1 MDRRRILLVVA
12 VLVAALGS
20 ALVFLYTK
28 GADTRAEEK
37 FDTVEVLKATAVIA
51 PGEKF
56 EDAQAAGKL
65 ALQAVSQDSLLDGY
79 QTTTDSLGG
88 TVSLGTIYPG
98 EQIISA
104 KFGTSVAVQSSLADP
119 GRQDGDLGQPHRP
132 GAGRGLRQPGLRGR
146 DLRHGTAKSI
156 DPTGEAAGPEL
167 PFSRLLLERVTV
179 LGVGTTTPVSTTTTD
194 ETGASTTEQLPRT
207 LLTARRRPAQA
218 QKVLFAQANG
228 ELAFGLL
235 TDKSTVAPAPG
246 DDRRQPLQVR
256 RPCPSSLTPTRWS
269 WSPCW
274 RPCRPGPTASSP
286 STGSTPG
293 SARTPTSTSSSSG
306 PPSPTRSRSPPAR
319 CCAPPLRRSARS
331 SPASTST
338 ASCWPPP

>member
-37 FDTVEVLKATAVIA
+37 FDTVEVLKATSIIA
-51 PGEKF
+51 PGEKI

-65 ALQAVSQDSLLDGY
+65 ALEAVAQDSLLDGY

-104 KFGTSVAVQSSLADP
+104 KWGASATVQSALQIPDTNMAISVNLTDPARVAGFVSPGSSVAIFVT
-119 GRQDGDLGQPHRP
+119 
-132 GAGRGLRQPGLRGR
+132 
-146 DLRHGTAKSI
+146 GTAKPVDENGQS
-156 DPTGEAAGPEL
+156 AGAEL

-179 LGVGTTTPVSTTTTD
+179 LGVGSTTPVSTTTTD
-194 ETGASTTEQLPRT
+194 ESGQSTTEQLPRT
-207 LLTARRRPAQA
+207 LLTVSVNQQQA
-218 QKVLFAQANG
+218 EKLLYAQANG

-235 TDKSTVAPAPG
+235 TDKSAVAAA
-246 DDRRQPLQVR
+246 DAMTFANLFE
-256 RPCPSSLTPTRWS
+256 
-269 WSPCW
+269 
-274 RPCRPGPTASSP
+274 
-286 STGSTPG
+286 
-293 SARTPTSTSSSSG
+293 
-306 PPSPTRSRSPPAR
+306 
-319 CCAPPLRRSARS
+319 
-331 SPASTST
+331 
-338 ASCWPPP
+338 